1 VTTRRAFIGTLA
13 GCLLAA
19 PLAAEAQQGGKVYR
33 VGFIFIF
40 PVATIKS
47 DPTNPF
53 NSASRAEMRDRGYV
67 EGQNL
72 ILDLRS
78 VEGRPERASE
88 IVAELVGLKV
98 DVIVIAGLEM
108 ARRAKRVTTTVP
120 IVTFSRAPVEEGL
133 VVNLARSGG
142 NITGVTADTGP
153 DVEGKRL
160 ELLKESLSKLRRVAY
175 LGAKPFPTGR
185 AEL

>member
-1 VTTRRAFIGTLA
+1 MTTRRAFIGTLA

-47 DPTNPF
+47 DPTHPF
-53 NSASRAEMRDRGYV
+53 NSAFRAEMRDRGYI
-67 EGQNL
+67 EEQNL

-88 IVAELVGLKV
+88 IVAELVGLHV
-98 DVIVIAGLEM
+98 DVIVTTSLEIT
-108 ARRAKRVTTTVP
+108 RRAQRVHNDGSDRHVHP
-120 IVTFSRAPVEEGL
+120 RPG
-133 VVNLARSGG
+133 
-142 NITGVTADTGP
+142 
-153 DVEGKRL
+153 
-160 ELLKESLSKLRRVAY
+160 
-175 LGAKPFPTGR
+175 
-185 AEL
+185 